1 MINSYEIKIKNNE
14 EILCIYFDFS
24 LEFAKLKGKAKKK
37 KINNIVKEFIKENNI
52 NFHGKKIAI
61 IAGGL
66 LIGTLVLNKPVQTYE
81 TNFTTNKIVS
91 IFSPIKIDEVASQ
104 ESSII
109 TSESIIYDNI
119 EKNEEKKN
127 LNKENDI
134 INNSEKEDSDSSL
147 VTNNPKQ
154 EQLLKKEENNNEE
167 IQIKENK
174 TYVTI
179 YRNDASIT
187 LELEEYITGV
197 VGAEM
202 PASFDKEALK
212 AQAILS
218 RTYALKAIQNN
229 IRLTDSSIT
238 QNYKNNDELRNMW
251 GSSYNDYCKKIL
263 SAVNETKG
271 KYLAYNG
278 ALIEAVYHSTSNGTT
293 ENAQNVWG
301 NSFPYLVSVESKYDI
316 INPSFLKEQFLSYDE
331 LSIKLNMNININSTF
346 EIISKT

>member
-119 EKNEEKKN
+119 EKNEDTEYNAVMYALTSKPRFF
-127 LNKENDI
+127 I
-134 INNSEKEDSDSSL
+134 
-147 VTNNPKQ
+147 
-154 EQLLKKEENNNEE
+154 
-167 IQIKENK
+167 
-174 TYVTI
+174 I
-179 YRNDASIT
+179 YRNNK
-187 LELEEYITGV
+187 LKYI
-197 VGAEM
+197 
-202 PASFDKEALK
+202 
-212 AQAILS
+212 
-218 RTYALKAIQNN
+218 
-229 IRLTDSSIT
+229 
-238 QNYKNNDELRNMW
+238 
-251 GSSYNDYCKKIL
+251 
-263 SAVNETKG
+263 
-271 KYLAYNG
+271 
-278 ALIEAVYHSTSNGTT
+278 NGTR
-293 ENAQNVWG
+293 
-301 NSFPYLVSVESKYDI
+301 I
-316 INPSFLKEQFLSYDE
+316 IYEIFLRIL
-331 LSIKLNMNININSTF
+331 T
-346 EIISKT
+346 